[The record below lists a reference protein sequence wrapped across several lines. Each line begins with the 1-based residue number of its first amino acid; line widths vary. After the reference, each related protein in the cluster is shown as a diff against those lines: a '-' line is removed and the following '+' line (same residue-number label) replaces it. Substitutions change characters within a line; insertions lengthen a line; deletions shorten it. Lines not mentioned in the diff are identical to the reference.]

1 MLRAT
6 MKYSGSSAK
15 VKALYGRMLS
25 EDDWRHLYAC
35 TSVSDIALFLRNSK
49 GWNEISPAVMSTSAL
64 RETVLKKVFTEY
76 ERLYKFSYLED
87 KKYLLFTLY
96 RAEYGFILNTLR
108 RLQSGEA
115 PVANEEATEFVRKH
129 SLADIAALESCTDY
143 AGLLEAISGSIYEK
157 PLKRLPVVQETGL
170 PSYRDAAILFE
181 SQYYKTVFS
190 YIQQNYKGL
199 GKKKLVKVLG
209 TEADLL
215 NIVSL
220 LRLQRHFPGSLNRAN
235 ELLIPIHSL
244 IEPKLLEE
252 LLSAKSESELVK
264 ILEKS
269 PCRGYL
275 EGKDLQKLESLYYE
289 AMEAFCRQIIKAP
302 EPSICVPVAY
312 LTLREFECKKLTRLI
327 QAVDYGLEP
336 EKVL

>member
-6 MKYSGSSAK
+6 MKYSGISAK
-15 VKALYGRMLS
+15 VKALYGKMLS

-35 TSVSDIALFLRNSK
+35 ASVSDIALFLRNSK
-49 GWNEISPAVMSTSAL
+49 GWNEIQPSLLSTAAL
-64 RETVLKKVFTEY
+64 QETVLKKVFLEY
-76 ERLYKFSYLED
+76 ERLYKFSFLED
-87 KKYLLFTLY
+87 KKYLLFVLY

-108 RLQSGEA
+108 RLQSGENPA
-115 PVANEEATEFVRKH
+115 ANEEATEFVRRH
-129 SLADIAALESCTDY
+129 SLADIRALEACTDY
-143 AGLLEAISGSIYEK
+143 AGLLEAIKGSIYEV
-157 PLKRLPVVQETGL
+157 PLKRLPVNQETGL
-170 PSYRDAAILFE
+170 PNYRDAAILFE

-190 YIQQNYKGL
+190 YLDKNYKGL
-199 GKKKLVKVLG
+199 GKKKLEKVLG

-220 LRLQRHFPGSLNRAN
+220 LRLHRYFPGSLERAN
-235 ELLIPIHSL
+235 ELLIPIYSL
-244 IEPKLLEE
+244 IEPILLKT
-252 LLSAKSESELVK
+252 LLTAKSESETLDM
-264 ILEKS
+264 LRKS
-269 PCRGYL
+269 PCRKYL

-312 LTLREFECKKLTRLI
+312 LTLREFECKKLNRLI
-327 QAVDYGLEP
+327 QAVDYGIEP